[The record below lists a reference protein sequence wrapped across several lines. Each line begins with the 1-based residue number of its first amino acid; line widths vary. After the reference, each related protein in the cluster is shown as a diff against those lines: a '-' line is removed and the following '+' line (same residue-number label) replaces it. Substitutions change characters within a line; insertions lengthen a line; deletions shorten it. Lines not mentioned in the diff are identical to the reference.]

1 MRDTN
6 QHDGFPCDEL
16 LESQWLDRTLP
27 CFTDVPE
34 RRLLLAVLFDAI
46 RCLQAGTKQRREV
59 VTWLRGEN
67 AGARIPFQDLCD
79 GLEIEAVPLARRLLL
94 PVASDAKRT
103 RRVSVHRLGG
113 GGRHIAVVERH
124 PRRPAM
130 PVPLDP
136 LAA

>member
-6 QHDGFPCDEL
+6 QNDGFPCDEL
-16 LESQWLDRTLP
+16 LESQWLDRMLP

-34 RRLLLAVLFDAI
+34 RRLLLAVLFDAV

-59 VTWLRGEN
+59 LTWLRGEY
-67 AGARIPFQDLCD
+67 ASARIPFQALCD
-79 GLEIEAVPLARRLLL
+79 GLEIEAAPLARRRLL

-103 RRVSVHRLGG
+103 RRVRVHHLGG
-113 GGRHIAVVERH
+113 GGRHIEVVERRA
-124 PRRPAM
+124 RRPVM
-130 PVPLDP
+130 PVLLDP